1 MARSRRT
8 QERATLLGTR
18 QGAHFQ
24 EMDGTRAGEE
34 RRVSEML
41 MGILHSAERG

>member
-1 MARSRRT
+1 MAWSRRT

-18 QGAHFQ
+18 QGVRFQ
-24 EMDGTRAGEE
+24 EMDGTREGEE

-41 MGILHSAERG
+41 MEILPSAERG